1 MRLNRSDIIAAAIA
15 CMFAMAALPAQ
26 AKVLKAKS
34 TSAEGAIAMQC
45 DSVDFRSDLV
55 RLYGRLTGTPHTSH
69 RIDSVSV
76 EYPVRKAASDID
88 GVDMKRWF
96 QWEDDGAIPVE
107 IDFPAMKAANRLE
120 VKVVTPRGEALWK
133 ITFTNKK

>member
-1 MRLNRSDIIAAAIA
+1 MRLNRFDIIAAAIA
-15 CMFAMAALPAQ
+15 GMFVVAALPAQ

-76 EYPVRKAASDID
+76 EYPVSKAASDID

-107 IDFPAMKAANRLE
+107 IDFPAMKRRIVLRSRLL
-120 VKVVTPRGEALWK
+120 PREAKPCGK